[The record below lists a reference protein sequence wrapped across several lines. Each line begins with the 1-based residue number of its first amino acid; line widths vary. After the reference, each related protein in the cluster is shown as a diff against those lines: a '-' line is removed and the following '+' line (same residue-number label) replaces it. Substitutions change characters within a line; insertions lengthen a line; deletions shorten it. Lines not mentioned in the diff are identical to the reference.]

1 MDCSASR
8 WRPVTTPAPS
18 DVGRTGVTR
27 VGRPARR
34 GSGRLSVPG
43 RSDAGTT
50 AVNLRCVN
58 LRGTSRTGRGRAQG
72 RCDQRCVNLSGLRH
86 VDGERTPALR
96 VDAVMVF
103 LSPYRFW
110 WWGRRCR
117 VGCAAGRGMHG
128 AAAARPFRRPCQGV
142 RVGDRC
148 AVVVAQVD
156 LAGGAFRSGDCPGVG
171 RFLAA
176 SVTCAHL
183 NNLSRHDRQAIRPPN
198 PPPGTPAATTAGRG
212 RRRSTA
218 RIAARS
224 GWVPARFWRQLAVR
238 YSATT
243 VRVSL
248 ARRRCC
254 GRWWPGGRRQ

>member
-1 MDCSASR
+1 MDCSAST

-34 GSGRLSVPG
+34 GSRRLSVPG

-58 LRGTSRTGRGRAQG
+58 LRGTTRTGRGRAQG

-86 VDGERTPALR
+86 VDRERTPALR

-212 RRRSTA
+212 RRADR
-218 RIAARS
+218 
-224 GWVPARFWRQLAVR
+224 
-238 YSATT
+238 
-243 VRVSL
+243 
-248 ARRRCC
+248 
-254 GRWWPGGRRQ
+254 GR